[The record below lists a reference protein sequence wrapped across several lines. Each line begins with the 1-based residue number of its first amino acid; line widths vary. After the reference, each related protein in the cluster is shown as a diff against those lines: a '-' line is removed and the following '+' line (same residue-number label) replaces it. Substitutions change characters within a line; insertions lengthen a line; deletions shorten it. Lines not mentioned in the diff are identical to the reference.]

1 MKTIFITSHYLPRKE
16 WVAVM
21 SIFISI
27 YHRTNR
33 LESFIYLFIFV
44 NS

>member
-1 MKTIFITSHYLPRKE
+1 MKTIFKASHYLPRKE
-16 WVAVM
+16 WVVVM

-27 YHRTNR
+27 YHQTNR

-44 NS
+44 NT